1 MVWWDFFLHKEK
13 WAQTEVNEPWQKSR
27 KKDGLHIV
35 LFTYYQTHISYSFG
49 CSLPIKEWFVMMTII
64 IMTMIMIT
72 LKEKMQGVCCSA
84 LVGSN
89 VWVGGLFSCF
99 GLVSI
104 FLEKWNEFHRW
115 HEMLSSSS
123 HPITKGNTTV
133 SLIPTYQLACHYNER
148 SLRVVDC

>member
-27 KKDGLHIV
+27 KKDGHIV
-35 LFTYYQTHISYSFG
+35 LFTYYQTHIPYSFG
-49 CSLPIKEWFVMMTII
+49 VLLTDQRV
-64 IMTMIMIT
+64 
-72 LKEKMQGVCCSA
+72 VCDDDHHHDYDHDYIERENARFEVWGSA

-148 SLRVVDC
+148 SLW